1 MAITNM
7 TGKSEMHGRLR
18 TGWFRSGGYVF
29 FANDRG
35 IIVRNATYDG
45 VRFDRY
51 GRTRMTDSL
60 RLKLTAKNIISSVTN
75 SGMSRGE
82 KLRACYNY
90 LAYGHHFYY
99 YVWADPDINAR
110 NWWIGCAQKMFDQKR
125 GNCYGFA
132 CTFAALA
139 KELGYDPYV
148 ICGRVPGSRDQ
159 AADGY
164 TRHGW
169 VLINGLHYDAEGAFA
184 GWGGCFGTSSFTTAY
199 QVQKIVRFK
208 Y

>member
-1 MAITNM
+1 MEFTHLHVH
-7 TGKSEMHGRLR
+7 TGYSLLDGAAKIDGL
-18 TGWFRSGGYVF
+18 
-29 FANDRG
+29 
-35 IIVRNATYDG
+35 VR
-45 VRFDRY
+45 R
-51 GRTRMTDSL
+51 
-60 RLKLTAKNIISSVTN
+60 
-75 SGMSRGE
+75 
-82 KLRACYNY
+82 
-90 LAYGHHFYY
+90 
-99 YVWADPDINAR
+99 
-110 NWWIGCAQKMFDQKR
+110 
-125 GNCYGFA
+125 
-132 CTFAALA
+132 A

>member
-1 MAITNM
+1 MAIISIITCGQILISM
-7 TGKSEMHGRLR
+7 QGTGGSAVHRKC
-18 TGWFRSGGYVF
+18 
-29 FANDRG
+29 
-35 IIVRNATYDG
+35 
-45 VRFDRY
+45 
-51 GRTRMTDSL
+51 
-60 RLKLTAKNIISSVTN
+60 LT
-75 SGMSRGE
+75 
-82 KLRACYNY
+82 
-90 LAYGHHFYY
+90 
-99 YVWADPDINAR
+99 
-110 NWWIGCAQKMFDQKR
+110 R